1 MRRRII
7 FTTITSVFITALL
20 IAIPLLGYSNYGIR
34 KKTKTFA
41 ATQAQNDAQV
51 VDYRIKARLPV
62 DKESLR
68 PYLERQRLTV
78 VTLPTGET
86 LTFGAPPQKS
96 SERGTGNSGGV
107 TVIIT
112 EPTDSFV

>member
-7 FTTITSVFITALL
+7 FTIITTVFITALL

-34 KKTKTFA
+34 QKAKAFA
-41 ATQAQNDAQV
+41 ATEAQNDAQV

-68 PYLERQRLTV
+68 PYLEPQRLTV

-96 SERGTGNSGGV
+96 SARGTGKSGGV
-107 TVIIT
+107 TVVVT
-112 EPTDSFV
+112 EPIDSIV